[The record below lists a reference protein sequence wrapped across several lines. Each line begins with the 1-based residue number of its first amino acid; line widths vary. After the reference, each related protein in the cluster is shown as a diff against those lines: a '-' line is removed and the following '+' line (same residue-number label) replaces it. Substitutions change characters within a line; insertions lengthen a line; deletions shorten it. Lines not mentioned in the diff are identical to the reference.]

1 MRSRVA
7 FALGALI
14 GAFLAVRWITRPA
27 GLITPPAVAPLLTS
41 RLRLCYRRPAALAR
55 WAAVQPDWAVL
66 DLGCGNGMLTP
77 YLAQSARRVYALDV
91 QPAMI
96 ARLRRRLPRS
106 NWPRVH
112 PLVASAFHLP
122 FPAAAF
128 DAVVMLSVLPMLS
141 DVGLALR
148 EVRRVLKPG
157 GLLIVGE
164 DLLEPEYVRWP
175 TIVRWAGQAGFALR
189 ERSIN
194 GLSYTLKFAPAYESR
209 A

>member
-1 MRSRVA
+1 MRRQVA

-14 GAFLAVRWITRPA
+14 GAFLAVRWITRPV
-27 GLITPPAVAPLLTS
+27 GLITPVAFAPLLTS
-41 RLRLCYRRPAALAR
+41 RLRLCYRRPAALTR
-55 WAAVQPDWAVL
+55 WAALRPDWVVL

-77 YLAQSARRVYALDV
+77 YLAQSVRHVYALDV

-122 FPAAAF
+122 FPATTF

-148 EVRRVLKPG
+148 EVRRVLKPS

-164 DLLEPEYVRWP
+164 ELLEPEYVRWP
-175 TIVRWAGQAGFALR
+175 TIARWAAQAGFVLR
-189 ERSIN
+189 DRSTN
-194 GLSYTLKFAPAYESR
+194 LLSYTLLFAPVDPQA
-209 A
+209 